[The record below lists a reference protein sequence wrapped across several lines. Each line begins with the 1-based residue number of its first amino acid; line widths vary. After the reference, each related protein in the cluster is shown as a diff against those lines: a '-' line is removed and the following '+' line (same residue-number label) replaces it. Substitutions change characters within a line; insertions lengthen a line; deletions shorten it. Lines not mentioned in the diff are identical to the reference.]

1 MMKPTGPL
9 MVLEGALHVG
19 RTLRAQARCWA
30 PISALWTLCTDGRLR
45 HKSAL
50 VLLSP
55 NQELW
60 VIVVMGAIL
69 LGGIAWVTILRH
81 RVRQQTGTMRE
92 FLRREAALRKQ
103 YFDLFENS
111 TDAIFTLDLDTR
123 ITSCNRA
130 TELLTGFSRDEIL
143 TKKVLDM
150 LAPRS
155 VERATE
161 VLNLIL
167 QSGAGTTD
175 EIEFVAED
183 GRLIPVEVSARLIEK
198 EGKVAGIQGAAR
210 DIRER
215 KRAQEALRRRDAIL
229 EAVSYAAQRL
239 LLAPDWKEAIESVL
253 ARLGQATGVSRVHIL
268 ENHHGPNGELRAS
281 QRFEWVAPGI
291 ASDINNPTLQGF
303 PWEAGGLGSWATA
316 FRRGEVIQFRVSD
329 LPPQQRALLPEG
341 VRSLIEVPLF
351 AGSEW
356 WGSIGFHDCIDERRW
371 SSPEM
376 EALRAAGGTLGAAIH
391 RQLSQEALRLDEA
404 RLEALLKLSHMS
416 ESSPQQIADFT
427 LEQGILLTKSR
438 YGLLALLNED
448 GSLVTVRS
456 CPGAVMEECAL
467 DEKQKPHSLPS
478 VGLWEEAVQQR
489 RPIIVNDYSAANSF
503 KQGYPKGQIDILRF
517 MSIPVLDHENVV
529 AIAGVAN
536 KDEGY
541 DEPDVR
547 QLTLLMD
554 GMWKLIRQKRA
565 EEAVRSS
572 EQRYR
577 LLFERNMAGV
587 FRASLDGRVIDC
599 NESLARILGYSSP
612 AEVLRLRVQDCYADV
627 GKREA
632 FISQL
637 KEHKAVAS
645 YELCLLRK
653 DGSHAWVLENSSLVE
668 SANGATPEIEGTLID
683 ITERKR
689 AEEGWRQA
697 KEAAEAASRA
707 KSEFVANMSHEIR
720 TPLNGVLG
728 MTELA
733 LDTPLSPEQREYLE
747 AIKSSGGSLLSV
759 VEGIL
764 DFSKIEASKLD
775 LESVEFRLLD
785 TVGEAIEPLALP
797 AQQKGL
803 ELCVEISPAVPG
815 ILRGDP
821 GRLRQVI
828 VNLLGNAAKFTEQ
841 GEIVLTVER
850 QTEELGNLCLHFSV
864 RDTGIGIPPE
874 KHQVIFEPFAQADG
888 STTRQFGGT
897 GLGLTICSR
906 LVEMMGGKIWLE
918 SEVGKGSTFHFTA
931 CFRSTVPRLEEAPPP
946 NLHGL
951 QVLVVDD
958 NPTCLRILGG
968 LLGHWNAKP
977 ALCKSG
983 REALI
988 KLDQAKH
995 QKKPFGAVL
1004 LDARLSD
1011 PDGFTVAERIENE
1024 QELAKASV
1032 LLLSGATQGGDVGL
1046 CQESGIAACLTKP
1059 VFAPEL
1065 LDAILRASGTVQ
1077 GKSAKATG
1085 REGPPQPEATRKLR
1099 ILLVE
1104 DNQVNCKLVSRLLG
1118 KRGHKVVVARNGRE
1132 AVAAVQHGPGG
1143 VFDLILMDVQMPDMD
1158 GFEATAAIRARELST
1173 GGHVPIVAVT
1183 AHAMK
1188 GDRER
1193 CLAAGMDGY
1202 LSKPI
1207 RVKELLDLLRDY
1219 DALPVQT
1226 SEVSHSHEQ
1235 EECRRVGDD
1244 GELLDKGAL
1253 LERLGGDSQL
1263 LSELIEIYLSES
1275 PALLAAAQRAL
1286 QEKSGQ
1292 DLARAAHTIKGSA
1305 GNFVARATLET
1316 AERLEAFAEQ
1326 GDFSRAQEAMSAL
1339 EREMEHLDRALIA
1352 LRGVTVA

>member
-1 MMKPTGPL
+1 
-9 MVLEGALHVG
+9 MVA
-19 RTLRAQARCWA
+19 
-30 PISALWTLCTDGRLR
+30 
-45 HKSAL
+45 
-50 VLLSP
+50 
-55 NQELW
+55 
-60 VIVVMGAIL
+60 MGAVL
-69 LGGIAWVTILRH
+69 LGGIVWVAILRN
-81 RVRQQTGTMRE
+81 RVQQHTGTMRE

-130 TELLTGFSRDEIL
+130 TELLTGFTCNELL
-143 TKKVLDM
+143 TKKVLDL
-150 LAPRS
+150 LASGS
-155 VERATE
+155 VERASE
-161 VLNLIL
+161 MLNLKL
-167 QSGAGTTD
+167 QDRASTTY

-183 GRLIPVEVSARLIEK
+183 GRRIPVEVSTRLIEK
-198 EGKVAGIQGAAR
+198 EGKVVGIQGAAR

-229 EAVSYAAQRL
+229 EAVSFAAQRL

-253 ARLGQATGVSRVHIL
+253 ARLGEATGVSRVHIL
-268 ENHHGPNGELRAS
+268 ENHHGWNGELLAS

-291 ASDINNPTLQGF
+291 ASDINNPKLQGF

-316 FRRGEVIQFRVSD
+316 FRQGEVIQFRVSD
-329 LPPQQRALLPEG
+329 LPPQQRALLPQG

-351 AGSEW
+351 AGTEW
-356 WGSIGFHDCIDERRW
+356 WGSIGFHDCIDERQW

-404 RLEALLKLSHMS
+404 RLEALLRLGHMS

-427 LEQGILLTKSR
+427 LEQGILLTKSK
-438 YGLLALLNED
+438 YGLLALLNGD
-448 GSLVTVRS
+448 GSVLTVRS
-456 CPGAVMEECAL
+456 CPGAAVEECAL

-478 VGLWEEAVQQR
+478 VGLWEEAVRQR
-489 RPIIVNDYSAANSF
+489 RPIIVNDYLAANSL
-503 KQGYPKGQIDILRF
+503 KQGCPEGRIDILRF

-536 KDEGY
+536 KDDGY

-565 EEAVRSS
+565 EEALRAS

-587 FRASLDGRVIDC
+587 FRTSLDGRFIDC
-599 NESLARILGYSSP
+599 NESFAQILGYSSP
-612 AEVLRLRVQDCYADV
+612 AEVLGLRVEDFYDV
-627 GKREA
+627 GTREML
-632 FISQL
+632 ISRL
-637 KEHKAVAS
+637 KEQKAVAS
-645 YELCLLRK
+645 YEICFRRK
-653 DGSHAWVLENSSLVE
+653 DGSRAWLLENSSLIE
-668 SANGATPEIEGTLID
+668 NSNGASAEIEGTVID

-689 AEEGWRQA
+689 AEEEWRQA

-720 TPLNGVLG
+720 TPLNGVMG

-759 VEGIL
+759 VDHIL
-764 DFSKIEASKLD
+764 DFSKIEARKLD

-785 TVGEAIEPLALP
+785 TLQEAIEPLALP
-797 AQQKGL
+797 AQQQGL
-803 ELCVEISPAVPG
+803 ELCVEISPAVPSM
-815 ILRGDP
+815 LQGDP

-828 VNLLGNAAKFTEQ
+828 VNLLGNATKFTEQ
-841 GEIVLTVER
+841 GEILLTVER
-850 QTEELGNLCLHFSV
+850 QTADLGNLCLHFSV

-874 KHQVIFEPFAQADG
+874 KRQVIFEPFAQVDG
-888 STTRQFGGT
+888 STKRRFGGT

-931 CFRSTVPRLEEAPPP
+931 CFRSTVPRPEEAPPP
-946 NLHGL
+946 NLRGL

-958 NPTCLRILGG
+958 NPTCLRILGS
-968 LLGHWNAKP
+968 LLRQWNARP
-977 ALCKSG
+977 ALCASG

-988 KLDQAKH
+988 KLDQAKRR
-995 QKKPFGAVL
+995 PFGAVL
-1004 LDARLSD
+1004 LDARLPD
-1011 PDGFTVAERIENE
+1011 PDGPAVAERIKNDP
-1024 QELAKASV
+1024 ELAKTSV
-1032 LLLSGATQGGDVGL
+1032 LLLSGPTQGGDIAL

-1059 VFAPEL
+1059 VFPPEL

-1077 GKSAKATG
+1077 GQTAEATG
-1085 REGPPQPEATRKLR
+1085 PEEPPQPEAIRKLR

-1104 DNQVNCKLVSRLLG
+1104 DNQVNRNLVTRLLG
-1118 KRGHKVVVARNGRE
+1118 KRGHKVVVAQNGRE
-1132 AVAAVQHGPGG
+1132 ALAAVEHGPGG
-1143 VFDLILMDVQMPDMD
+1143 IFDLILMDVQMPDMD
-1158 GFEATAAIRARELST
+1158 GFETTAAIRARELLT
-1173 GGHVPIVAVT
+1173 GGRVPIVAVT

-1207 RVKELLDLLRDY
+1207 RVKELFDLLREY
-1219 DALPVQT
+1219 EAPPVQT
-1226 SEVSHSHEQ
+1226 TEVSHPREQ
-1235 EECRRVGDD
+1235 EECRDVGDD
-1244 GELLDKGAL
+1244 GQHVDRRAL

-1275 PALLAAAQRAL
+1275 PSLLAAAQRAL
-1286 QEKSGQ
+1286 QEKNGQ

-1305 GNFVARATLET
+1305 GNFVARATLRT

-1326 GDFSRAQEAMSAL
+1326 GDFSHAQEAMSAL
-1339 EREMEHLDRALIA
+1339 EREMERLDRALIA
-1352 LRGVTVA
+1352 LRGVTVP